1 MKYLTAVLL
10 SLLLSTNGHAD
21 TTLEYTTAGKPPG
34 NTLTYYVKG
43 NLLRFRDGAA
53 PRFNLF
59 NADQQYFI
67 SAETESGTIARIDKR
82 LIDKQVEK
90 LSQQRLARVAE
101 EEQQLRELVKDMD
114 QQKIDI
120 AESLINQLKYPE
132 FYGAHTL
139 LKVKPMKQTKT
150 INGIACHQYQVTR
163 KEQPVRQF
171 CMASRNDLGLD
182 ENDYRTLRSFLHFN
196 YQTQT
201 RLLIAQAKT
210 SFNHIDYKEQQ
221 IPGIPLEIIDYK
233 EQQPVPTLSFKTIS
247 DKLLDASLFE
257 NPVAQK

>member
-10 SLLLSTNGHAD
+10 SLLLSTSGYAD
-21 TTLEYTTAGKPPG
+21 TTLEFTTAGQPPG

-43 NLLRFRDGAA
+43 HLLRFRDGAS

-67 SAETESGTIARIDKR
+67 SAETESGTIARIDKSI
-82 LIDKQVEK
+82 IDKQVEK

-139 LKVKPMKQTKT
+139 LKVEPMQQTKT
-150 INGIACHQYQVTR
+150 INGITCRQYQVIR
-163 KEQPVRQF
+163 REQPVRHI
-171 CMASRNDLGLD
+171 CMASRQDLGLD
-182 ENDYRTLRSFLHFN
+182 EDDYRTLRSFLHFN

-210 SFNHIDYKEQQ
+210 SFNHIDYEQEQ
-221 IPGIPLEIIDYK
+221 IPGIPLEIVDYDK
-233 EQQPVPTLSFKTIS
+233 QQQLPSLSFRTVSGKV
-247 DKLLDASLFE
+247 LDASLFK